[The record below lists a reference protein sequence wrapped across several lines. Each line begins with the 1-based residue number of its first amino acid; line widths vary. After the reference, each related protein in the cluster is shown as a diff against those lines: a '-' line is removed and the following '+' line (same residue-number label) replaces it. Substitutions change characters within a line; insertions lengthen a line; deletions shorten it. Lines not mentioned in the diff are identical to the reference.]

1 MKGSEFLW
9 FDSPKVSQVTIMR
22 ECITSK
28 ADIRAMR
35 HRRIKKQI
43 LQEVS
48 YITLAEW
55 LNYFVQTECSS
66 QATISEVIQNLSQ
79 RSGIAFTYY

>member
-1 MKGSEFLW
+1 MVRSTEGVARNENEGMYHPKGRYS
-9 FDSPKVSQVTIMR
+9 SNATQKN
-22 ECITSK
+22 
-28 ADIRAMR
+28 
-35 HRRIKKQI
+35 KKQI